1 MEKGKEKERPT
12 KYMSLI
18 TPLQFS
24 AVQPNLYRG
33 AYPRDLNQS
42 FLRSLR
48 LKYILSLTPN
58 SLTSDP
64 VMSQFCKENGIET
77 VHILCLD
84 EKKKDKSVPKVKRK
98 KKTVPIDYS
107 VVEQCVRF
115 LIDKKHYPCYMH
127 CTNGELVISLVVACL
142 RKLSYWSTVS
152 ILNEFL
158 AYNSSIN
165 IHERNFIENFNLEIE
180 IDNIDLENKVS
191 WMAVRYVRPKTVT
204 NEMKDEEF
212 TEDQNSIPK
221 TLPKLTFH
229 AV

>member
-1 MEKGKEKERPT
+1 
-12 KYMSLI
+12 MSLI
-18 TPLQFS
+18 APLQFS
-24 AVQPNLYRG
+24 TVQPNLYRG
-33 AYPRDLNQS
+33 AYPRELNQS

-48 LKYILSLTPN
+48 LRYILSLTP
-58 SLTSDP
+58 DP
-64 VMSQFCKENGIET
+64 LADDPAMSQFCTENGIEM
-77 VHILCLD
+77 VHILCQD
-84 EKKKDKSVPKVKRK
+84 EKKKKDKSVPKVKRK
-98 KKTVPIDYS
+98 KKPVPIEYS

-115 LIDKKHYPCYMH
+115 LIDKRHYPCYMH

-180 IDNIDLENKVS
+180 IDNIEIENKVS
-191 WMAVRYVRPKTVT
+191 WMTVQYVKPNPVQK
-204 NEMKDEEF
+204 EIKDNHI
-212 TEDQNSIPK
+212 TEDQNSMPK